1 MKIRNIQERFKTRL
15 KAEKRIQKAIKIA
28 EENIKAKRAA
38 ELERQ
43 EAETNAIVKRVAK
56 SMFDPMKRVIVT
68 KTGDVAEFSIKDM
81 ALKNEGTLSISDSIW
96 APWSINFK
104 G

>member
-1 MKIRNIQERFKTRL
+1 MKIRNIH
-15 KAEKRIQKAIKIA
+15 KAIKIA
-28 EENIKAKRAA
+28 EENIKAKRTV

-68 KTGDVAEFSIKDM
+68 KTGDVAEFSVKDM